1 VVTINIYEELGYSA
15 AQSGNLAMVKFIEQ
29 QSPLKQ
35 SDIVGA
41 AQKGSVEIL
50 QYYIDKGFNFNDT
63 RLCKEAAMNGH
74 RECVRFLA
82 NHGAPTL
89 TIAVEFAAKIND
101 VELIRELRAKG
112 CKYKMTC

>member
-1 VVTINIYEELGYSA
+1 MVTIQSYEGLGYSA

-29 QSPLKQ
+29 YSPLKQ

-50 QYYIDKGFNFNDT
+50 QYYLDKGFNLNDT
-63 RLCKEAAMNGH
+63 RMYTEAARN
-74 RECVRFLA
+74 RQYESVRFLA